1 MAAPERRAAIR
12 LAVLMGR
19 TVGELGDSMT
29 ALEFAEVLNV
39 MPELA
44 AQHPA
49 MQGAGIVAAVLANVN
64 RGKDTAPF
72 AAADFLP
79 DPWVD
84 RTPAQG
90 TAADFVAALAPQA
103 RHG

>member
-49 MQGAGIVAAVLANVN
+49 MQGAGIVAAMLANVN
-64 RGKDTAPF
+64 RAKDGPSYGPR
-72 AAADFLP
+72 DFLP
-79 DPWVD
+79 DPF
-84 RTPAQG
+84 
-90 TAADFVAALAPQA
+90 AAEPEEPDVAAFVAGIGHR